1 FARATSRSIPAQL
14 PTVALHGPRT
24 VSENVRHVTGTVN
37 EQPVDPIGWQAVTM
51 MWALKVIR
59 STTAAARRGRRR
71 WPWPVEQVAQRS
83 VARSSWDRHSLTQ
96 HSHLERRK
104 TDEARSLTRGLAEPA
119 KRPRVASAGPPL
131 VERPDDVLR

>member
-1 FARATSRSIPAQL
+1 SRRRHTRSKRDWSSDVCSSDLQL

-71 WPWPVEQVAQRS
+71 WPWRS
-83 VARSSWDRHSLTQ
+83 E
-96 HSHLERRK
+96 ERRVGK
-104 TDEARSLTRGLAEPA
+104 EW
-119 KRPRVASAGPPL
+119 SAGWGPSQ
-131 VERPDDVLR
+131 